1 MYRDD
6 ARPNPR
12 NTLYLVAKRGPNSQG
27 MTKGAPNMNA
37 YKFANLPSNSSVDS
51 GVTMLVSFWFLV
63 AATAILGD
71 PASVYTKPAPL
82 GVAAVT
88 QAAPDTRET
97 IVVEASRA
105 TSVALAP
112 QARETI
118 VVQASRSATL

>member
-1 MYRDD
+1 
-6 ARPNPR
+6 
-12 NTLYLVAKRGPNSQG
+12 
-27 MTKGAPNMNA
+27 MNA

-51 GVTMLVSFWFLV
+51 GVTMLVSVWFLV

-71 PASVYTKPAPL
+71 PSSAYTNPDPL
-82 GVAAVT
+82 AVT
-88 QAAPDTRET
+88 QVAPQARET
-97 IVVEASRA
+97 IVVEASRS

>member
-6 ARPNPR
+6 TRSNSR
-12 NTLYLVAKRGPNSQG
+12 NTLYLVARRGPNIRG
-27 MTKGAPNMNA
+27 MTKGAQNMNA

-51 GVTMLVSFWFLV
+51 GVTMLVSVWFLV
-63 AATAILGD
+63 AAAAILGD
-71 PASVYTKPAPL
+71 PSSTYTSRDPL
-82 GVAAVT
+82 AVT
-88 QAAPDTRET
+88 EVAPQARET
-97 IVVEASRA
+97 VVVEASRT